1 MTPMIDVT
9 FLLLVF
15 FIVTLNFRVLEGRLD
30 TALPK
35 ASGVHHG
42 SVEEIEKLDVRIL
55 VAEPGVLV
63 RDPEAKDLHVYQGR
77 RLRFETGSHR
87 FATMV
92 ELRDFLVTW
101 PDREVPV
108 SIDPRDGTVYGDII
122 PVLDALI
129 EQGFED
135 IAFVGTFEQNW

>member
-35 ASGVHHG
+35 GMGVNKP
-42 SVEEIEKLDVRIL
+42 SVEQIEKLDVRIL
-55 VAEPGVLV
+55 VAEPGELV
-63 RDPEAKDLHVYQGR
+63 RDPESEGLHIYQGR

-87 FATMV
+87 FATIG

-101 PDREVPV
+101 PDREISV
-108 SIDPRDGTVYGDII
+108 SVDPCEGTIYGDII

-135 IAFVGTFEQNW
+135 IAFVGTFAQDW